1 MIYEAGKATVN
12 TQPIKRYHLLKLVT
26 IHDVGRDLVNHG
38 YRDKK
43 VGIWPVYNLYHK
55 KSCGNHVTGLFIFS
69 PENSPNLQI
78 AIIGQ

>member
-1 MIYEAGKATVN
+1 MFQPHPVQILLRVRTKIWKLSKRTCPKSMIYEAGKATVN

-43 VGIWPVYNLYHK
+43 LGI
-55 KSCGNHVTGLFIFS
+55 
-69 PENSPNLQI
+69 
-78 AIIGQ
+78 